1 MENVAILLEHY
12 RQELERAAA
21 VAPKREQHL
30 CSLLLQ
36 ELAALEVA
44 VTASDKSAISKHVIH
59 QQELFGRSFL
69 SGQAGESA
77 EVAFNRVS
85 RVLGRVAT

>member
-1 MENVAILLEHY
+1 MESVAILLEHY
-12 RQELERAAA
+12 RQELDRA
-21 VAPKREQHL
+21 VAFAPAQEQHL

-36 ELAALEVA
+36 ELAALE
-44 VTASDKSAISKHVIH
+44 TAIAANDQSAISTHITH
-59 QQELFGRSFL
+59 QQQLFGRSFL

-77 EVAFNRVS
+77 ESAFNRVA